1 MQRNIKKLV
10 LLLIVGIVVIL
21 FLTVGRKDFVMDDKD
36 ISSITIRYKAQ
47 LITLEDDNKVQ
58 EFLNNITKP
67 ALFIVA

>member
-21 FLTVGRKDFVMDDKD
+21 FLTVGRKDFVMDGKD

-47 LITLEDDNKVQ
+47 LLLWRMTIKFKN
-58 EFLNNITKP
+58 F
-67 ALFIVA
+67 